1 VKIQL
6 IIIFIIIISNSN
18 KVYYIIYQR
27 IGIVSTTKN
36 KRIMI
41 IDDDED
47 ITNLFSIFLEHNG
60 YSIDAYINPVEAFNN
75 FRKNSHDL
83 IILDLKMPKMD
94 GMTLYHKIKEIDS
107 NVIICFTT
115 ADINYIADLRK
126 GIIDIDKIVLYKP
139 ILLKDLKNKIDWLL
153 SHQEVHSYGFLS

>member
-1 VKIQL
+1 
-6 IIIFIIIISNSN
+6 
-18 KVYYIIYQR
+18 
-27 IGIVSTTKN
+27 
-36 KRIMI
+36 MI
-41 IDDDED
+41 IDDDKD
-47 ITNLFSIFLEHNG
+47 ITNLFSTFLEYNG
-60 YSIDAYINPVEAFNN
+60 YIIDAYTNPLEAINN
-75 FRKNSHDL
+75 FRRNSHDL

-115 ADINYIADLRK
+115 ADISYIQQLQK

-153 SHQEVHSYGFLS
+153 SRQEVNNKPTMLML